1 MDEKL
6 FSNPGHQINR
16 IARLSSR
23 WLEPQLEK
31 LGLAVAQVPVFGAIR
46 NLGPLS
52 QKALA
57 QLFYVEQPTM
67 AQLLARMERDGL
79 IERSPDPA
87 DGRSTLIHLTPKALR
102 KAEPA
107 RDLLMEGS
115 RMALKDFSQHE
126 IATLNRLLVRMR
138 ANIEAALNEEAD
150 AQPVTASPQRRPR
163 RR

>member
-6 FSNPGHQINR
+6 FSTPGHQINR
-16 IARLSSR
+16 IARLSAR

-57 QLFYVEQPTM
+57 QLLYVEQPTM

-87 DGRSTLIHLTPKALR
+87 DGRSSLIHLTPKAQ
-102 KAEPA
+102 KKSAPA
-107 RDLLMEGS
+107 RDIILDGS
-115 RMALKDFSQHE
+115 RIALQGFTDRE
-126 IATLNRLLVRMR
+126 IATLNRLLERMR
-138 ANIEAALNEEAD
+138 ANIEEALSE
-150 AQPVTASPQRRPR
+150 
-163 RR
+163 